1 MKKVF
6 KLTQENK
13 HPDRVLD
20 SIKYDIRRYLKRE
33 RSKKLPKEAIFW
45 EFDCMFGKSSSA
57 AESVNSSAIMEAL
70 DKAKEEGW
78 EEFYIEIISK
88 PSSKVK
94 KKSLPKEDADNTA
107 DQNSTEEEA

>member
-33 RSKKLPKEAIFW
+33 RKKKLPEDAIFW
-45 EFDCMFGKSSSA
+45 EFDCKFGK
-57 AESVNSSAIMEAL
+57 NSDEAGSINVSEIITSL
-70 DKAKEEGW
+70 DKAKESGW
-78 EEFYIEIISK
+78 DEFYIEIIAK
-88 PSSKVK
+88 PSDKVK
-94 KKSLPKEDADNTA
+94 KTEEPKED
-107 DQNSTEEEA
+107 E

>member
-45 EFDCMFGKSSSA
+45 DFDCSFGKNSDE
-57 AESVNSSAIMEAL
+57 AESIKASDITNLL
-70 DKAKEEGW
+70 DTAKEEGW

-88 PSSKVK
+88 PSLKAK
-94 KKSLPKEDADNTA
+94 KKEEP
-107 DQNSTEEEA
+107 EEENEEKSEEE

>member
-33 RSKKLPKEAIFW
+33 RKKKLPEDAIFW
-45 EFDCMFGKSSSA
+45 EFDCRFGKSSDEANKIST
-57 AESVNSSAIMEAL
+57 SQIINAL
-70 DKAKEEGW
+70 DKAKEDGW
-78 EEFYIEIISK
+78 DEFYIEIISR
-88 PSSKVK
+88 PSDKVK
-94 KKSLPKEDADNTA
+94 EKTETKEDE
-107 DQNSTEEEA
+107 TEIDE

>member
-33 RSKKLPKEAIFW
+33 RSKKLPKEAVFW
-45 EFDCMFGKSSSA
+45 DFDCSFGKNSDE
-57 AESVNSSAIMEAL
+57 AEIIKASDITNLL

-88 PSSKVK
+88 PSLKAK
-94 KKSLPKEDADNTA
+94 KKEEP
-107 DQNSTEEEA
+107 EEENEENEEKSEEE

>member
-33 RSKKLPKEAIFW
+33 RSKKLPKEAVFW
-45 EFDCMFGKSSSA
+45 DFDCKFGKSSA
-57 AESVNSSAIMEAL
+57 DANTINTSAIIDAL

-88 PSSKVK
+88 PSSKAK
-94 KKSLPKEDADNTA
+94 KQTSSQDDENV
-107 DQNSTEEEA
+107 

>member
-6 KLTQENK
+6 KLIQENK

-33 RSKKLPKEAIFW
+33 RKKKLPEDAIFW
-45 EFDCMFGKSSSA
+45 EFDCKFGKNDGEAVSINSA
-57 AESVNSSAIMEAL
+57 EIIKAL

-78 EEFYIEIISK
+78 EGFYIEIISK
-88 PSSKVK
+88 PSDKVK
-94 KKSLPKEDADNTA
+94 KKEDKEETPQD
-107 DQNSTEEEA
+107 S

>member
-33 RSKKLPKEAIFW
+33 RKKKLPEDAIFW
-45 EFDCMFGKSSSA
+45 EFDCKFGKNSDE
-57 AESVNSSAIMEAL
+57 AEIINVSEIISRL
-70 DKAKEEGW
+70 DKAKESGW
-78 EEFYIEIISK
+78 EVCYIEIISK
-88 PSSKVK
+88 PSDKVK
-94 KKSLPKEDADNTA
+94 KKSEAIDDE
-107 DQNSTEEEA
+107 STQQES